1 MALAVPGFDQV
12 VKDALSHY
20 WGGPKLSQSPLLKMR
35 IVAERLAEMDN
46 VPAKAVRGVLQQAIE
61 MLKPDG
67 ERSLEANEW
76 VVYNILDLRFVQGQR
91 IRDIAQRLAMSESD
105 YYRKQRVA
113 IEQLAETLGQM
124 ERALEGRGK
133 REARPALKTS

>member
-1 MALAVPGFDQV
+1 MRENRVRQLWAEGKGAVTAWVTIASSYNAELYAAEAFD
-12 VKDALSHY
+12 
-20 WGGPKLSQSPLLKMR
+20 
-35 IVAERLAEMDN
+35 
-46 VPAKAVRGVLQQAIE
+46 AVTIDTQHGMISVQQAIE

-91 IRDIAQRLAMSESD
+91 IRDIAQRMAMSESD

-113 IEQLAETLGQM
+113 IEQLAETLSQM
-124 ERALEGRGK
+124 ERALDGRG
-133 REARPALKTS
+133 EQDARPAQQAT